1 MTGNK
6 KILKLFK
13 QFAGDPLDIKGLVV
27 TPVKVEPS
35 VRRNDRTNMYFE
47 VQNPND
53 VSYFSPIVENYIYD
67 ETEDFGDFVNEKIDV
82 FFVPSFK
89 QGIYLNE
96 ELKSKIQKVFDSVK
110 VIEFTTGT
118 PFIGYE
124 RYKLFI
130 ESVGVSTSYWDNE
143 SFGLYNNVKVVRA
156 EKDGEWWDPK
166 VVVSEYLNDFLPNK
180 ETYYETELYYSKV
193 DQILNEYPLMSAA
206 WGNYSTYYDTKFI
219 Q

>member
-1 MTGNK
+1 MIDNE

-13 QFAGDPLDIKGLVV
+13 QFAGDPLGIKGLVV

-35 VRRNDRTNMYFE
+35 VRRIRRTNMYFE

-96 ELKSKIQKVFDSVK
+96 ELKSRIQKVFDSVK
-110 VIEFTTGT
+110 VIEFTLGT

-143 SFGLYNNVKVVRA
+143 SFGLYNNAKVVRA
-156 EKDGEWWDPK
+156 EKDGDWWDPK
-166 VVVSEYLNDFLPNK
+166 VVVSEYLNDFLPDK
-180 ETYYETELYYSKV
+180 ESYWETENLYPQI
-193 DQILNEYPLMSAA
+193 DNILNNYPLFKDPYNNVS
-206 WGNYSTYYDTKFI
+206 GYYDTKFI

>member
-1 MTGNK
+1 MDEE
-6 KILKLFK
+6 KILKLFR
-13 QFAGDPLDIKGLVV
+13 QFAGDPLDIHGLVV

-35 VRRNDRTNMYFE
+35 VRRNGRTNMYFK

-89 QGIYLNE
+89 QGIYLND
-96 ELKSKIQKVFDSVK
+96 ELKSKIQKVFNSVK
-110 VIEFTTGT
+110 EINFTLGT

-130 ESVGVSTSYWDNE
+130 KSVGVSTSYWDNE

-166 VVVSEYLNDFLPNK
+166 VVVSEYLNVFLPDK
-180 ETYYETELYYSKV
+180 ESYWETENLYS
-193 DQILNEYPLMSAA
+193 QIDHIISDYPLFIDLY
-206 WGNYSTYYDTKFI
+206 GNISGYYDTKFI

>member
-1 MTGNK
+1 MMENE

-13 QFAGDPLDIKGLVV
+13 QFAGDPLGIKGLVV

-35 VRRNDRTNMYFE
+35 VRINGRTNMYFR

-67 ETEDFGDFVNEKIDV
+67 ETEDFGGFVNKEIEV

-89 QGIYLNE
+89 QGIYLND
-96 ELKSKIQKVFDSVK
+96 ELKSRIQKVFDSVK
-110 VIEFTTGT
+110 ENNFTLGT

-143 SFGLYNNVKVVRA
+143 SFYIMNNVKVVRA

-166 VVVSEYLNDFLPNK
+166 VVVSEYLNYFLPEQESYWESEN
-180 ETYYETELYYSKV
+180 LYSQI
-193 DQILNEYPLMSAA
+193 DNILNNYPLFKDPY
-206 WGNYSTYYDTKFI
+206 GNTAGYYDTKFI

>member
-1 MTGNK
+1 MDNE

-27 TPVKVEPS
+27 MPIKVEPS
-35 VRRNDRTNMYFE
+35 LRRDNITNMYFS
-47 VQNPND
+47 VKNPNN

-67 ETEDFGDFVNEKIDV
+67 ETADFQQFVNERIDV
-82 FFVPSFK
+82 YFVPSFK
-89 QGIYLNE
+89 TGIYLNE

-130 ESVGVSTSYWDNE
+130 ESVGVSTAYWDE
-143 SFGLYNNVKVVRA
+143 ETFYIINNVKAVRA
-156 EKDGEWWDPK
+156 EKNGDWWDPK
-166 VVVSEYLNDFLPNK
+166 VVVSEYVDGFLIDKESYWESENLYPQIDNILND
-180 ETYYETELYYSKV
+180 
-193 DQILNEYPLMSAA
+193 YPLFTDPY
-206 WGNYSTYYDTKFI
+206 GNTAGYYDTKFI

>member
-1 MTGNK
+1 MDNE

-35 VRRNDRTNMYFE
+35 VRRNDRTNMYFR

-96 ELKSKIQKVFDSVK
+96 ELKSRIQKVFDSVK
-110 VIEFTTGT
+110 VIEFTLGT

-130 ESVGVSTSYWDNE
+130 ESVGVSTGYWDEE
-143 SFGLYNNVKVVRA
+143 SFYIMNNVKVVRA

-166 VVVSEYLNDFLPNK
+166 VVVSEYLNDFLPDK
-180 ETYYETELYYSKV
+180 ESYWETENLYLQI
-193 DQILNEYPLMSAA
+193 DNILNNYPLFRDPYNNTS
-206 WGNYSTYYDTKFI
+206 GYYDTKFI

>member
-96 ELKSKIQKVFDSVK
+96 ELKSRIQKVFNSVK
-110 VIEFTTGT
+110 EINFTLGT
-118 PFIGYE
+118 PFVGYE

-166 VVVSEYLNDFLPNK
+166 VVVSEYLNVFLPDK
-180 ETYYETELYYSKV
+180 ESYWETENLYLQI
-193 DQILNEYPLMSAA
+193 DNILNNYPLFKDPYNNVS
-206 WGNYSTYYDTKFI
+206 GYYDTKFI